1 MFYKK
6 ASAISQAVIYSR
18 NIIMAPH
25 WKLLP
30 VFAVYNIRG
39 KDA

>member
-6 ASAISQAVIYSR
+6 ASAISQAVIYSK

-25 WKLLP
+25 LKLLP
-30 VFAVYNIRG
+30 AFAVFNIGG